1 MLESFLQHVWE
12 VSFAGVLILFGA
24 WYFVCA
30 RKILSVNA
38 AIKTA
43 LAAEDIAAALKG
55 SPLLAPAWRSFEQT
69 LTRTSETV
77 YSTIDAAEFFSERTL
92 TRGMNMSFW
101 QAYGGIFTGLG
112 ILGTFA
118 GLTFGLSGVDMT
130 SGDIDVLKDGIKN
143 LLSGVESAFVT
154 SLVGIFFGLV
164 YSVAH
169 HKLIVA
175 LHDKIAQLTDALDE
189 KFPRRSAEDWL
200 SKNFSEAQV
209 QTTTLQNID
218 TESKEQTSAL
228 KNIGEDVARAL
239 YEGLDERMDDAIEN
253 LCAKLE
259 EKLLPQTDKI
269 CGSIEKLDG
278 DIATSTDKICA
289 AIDKL
294 GAGAAEGLSDTMSK
308 VAGAQM
314 DRFSA
319 ALDRF
324 SDSIDAKLKTADEI
338 AKLMNEQLLTT
349 LQELRE
355 ALRQQA
361 QDSAAER
368 AEAQEKFLA
377 TLDGLLATL
386 NTVADNIK
394 AQQDASAAEFATLLK
409 TSLDNFSAT
418 MAQVLAN
425 AQKSTDDTNGKFTST
440 LEGLLATLNTVADNI
455 KAQQDASA
463 AEFATLLKTSLDNF
477 SATMAQVL
485 AKFKLDTDT
494 ANKGTRDANEQFL
507 ATLAALSKTLQ
518 EVADKINR
526 QQTTAGNKFETLVA
540 NLIAQLNSFIDA
552 QKKFFNNVANSNA
565 TEISRAVAAFREIVD
580 RHNAATKK
588 TFADIQT
595 LLNESETYLQGVA
608 DAGNSLS
615 QAAEPVKQSTA
626 QLTRNLSETAAQM
639 NTLSDANRTTRE
651 NLAALSERLATF
663 TKNFNGI
670 ANELERSTTVIT
682 NSLDNYNGKIS
693 DGLTNALTQFDK
705 TVSNALGGLNELI
718 EDLKDALD
726 DFNRKRRW

>member
-1 MLESFLQHVWE
+1 MLEWFLQHVWE
-12 VSFAGVLILFGA
+12 VSFAGVFILFGA
-24 WYFVCA
+24 WYFVCV

-43 LAAEDIAAALKG
+43 LAAEDIAAALKS
-55 SPLLAPAWRSFEQT
+55 SPLLAPTWRNFEQT
-69 LTRTSETV
+69 LTRTSEAV
-77 YSTIDAAEFFSERTL
+77 YSTIDAAEFFSEHTL
-92 TRGMNMSFW
+92 TRGMNMNFW

-130 SGDIDVLKDGIKN
+130 SGDINVLKDGIKN

-154 SLVGIFFGLV
+154 SLVGIGGGIV

-169 HKLIVA
+169 HKLIVEF
-175 LHDKIAQLTDALDE
+175 HDKIARLTDALDE

-200 SKNFSEAQV
+200 ANNFSEAQV
-209 QTTTLQNID
+209 QTTTLQSID
-218 TESKEQTSAL
+218 TNIGDQKAVLQ
-228 KNIGEDVARAL
+228 NIGEDVARAL

-278 DIATSTDKICA
+278 NIATSTDKICA

-294 GAGAAEGLSDTMSK
+294 GAGGTDKIGEIFTKGVGT
-308 VAGAQM
+308 QM
-314 DRFSA
+314 ERFSA
-319 ALDRF
+319 ALDKF

-338 AKLMNEQLLTT
+338 AKLMNEQMLAT
-349 LQELRE
+349 LQELRD

-368 AEAQEKFLA
+368 DEAQKKFLE
-377 TLDGLLATL
+377 TLESLLATL
-386 NTVADNIK
+386 NTVADQIK
-394 AQQDASAAEFATLLK
+394 LRQDASAENFATVLK

-418 MAQVLAN
+418 MAQ
-425 AQKSTDDTNGKFTST
+425 
-440 LEGLLATLNTVADNI
+440 I
-455 KAQQDASA
+455 
-463 AEFATLLKTSLDNF
+463 
-477 SATMAQVL
+477 L

-494 ANKGTRDANEQFL
+494 TNKGTRDANKEFL
-507 ATLAALSKTLQ
+507 ETLAALSKTLQ
-518 EVADKINR
+518 EVADKFNR
-526 QQTTAGNKFETLVA
+526 QQTMAGDKFETLVT

-552 QKKFFNNVANSNA
+552 QKKFLNNVANTNA
-565 TEISRAVAAFREIVD
+565 AEISKAVAAFREIVD

-595 LLNESETYLQGVA
+595 LLNESETYLQLME

-639 NTLSDANRTTRE
+639 NTLSAANQTTRE

-670 ANELERSTTVIT
+670 ANELERSTNIIRD
-682 NSLDNYNGKIS
+682 SLDNYNGKINV
-693 DGLTNALTQFDK
+693 GLTNALTQFDK
-705 TVSNALGGLNELI
+705 SVNTALGGLNELI
-718 EDLKDALD
+718 EDLTDAID
-726 DFNRKRRW
+726 DLKKNRRW

>member
-43 LAAEDIAAALKG
+43 LAAENIAAALKS

-69 LTRTSETV
+69 LTRTSDAV

-338 AKLMNEQLLTT
+338 AKLMNDRMLTT

-394 AQQDASAAEFATLLK
+394 AQQDASAA
-409 TSLDNFSAT
+409 D
-418 MAQVLAN
+418 
-425 AQKSTDDTNGKFTST
+425 
-440 LEGLLATLNTVADNI
+440 
-455 KAQQDASA
+455 
-463 AEFATLLKTSLDNF
+463 FATLLKTSLDNF

-494 ANKGTRDANEQFL
+494 ANKGTRDANKEFL

-693 DGLTNALTQFDK
+693 TGLTNALTQFDK